1 MMNQLSGKIIRS
13 GRLTGHFDGYVPAK
27 KKPISSNSAMDNG
40 PSNREDE
47 IWMRAAI
54 KV

>member
-13 GRLTGHFDGYVPAK
+13 GRLTGHFDGYVPATK
-27 KKPISSNSAMDNG
+27 KLIKSNSVMGNG
-40 PSNREDE
+40 PVNRNDE